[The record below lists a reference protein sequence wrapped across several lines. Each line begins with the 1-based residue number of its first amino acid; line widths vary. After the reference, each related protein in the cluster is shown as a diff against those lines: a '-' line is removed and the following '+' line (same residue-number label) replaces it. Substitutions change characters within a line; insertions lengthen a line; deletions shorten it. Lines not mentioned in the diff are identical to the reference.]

1 MMDFDVHMFTD
12 EETGEDAN
20 TGRGQLL
27 YPRYDGS
34 LGLIGPATACAAVR
48 RLTATVST
56 VVQRYPSTEVVVAYE
71 ADQLDAVDRTGVRI
85 VASTPIAG

>member
-1 MMDFDVHMFTD
+1 MASTSTSAAVREFSDVVVVSAGQVPGPQAERVADAVSRVRLTMMDFDVHMFTD

-34 LGLIGPATACAAVR
+34 LGLIGPATACAAVPR
-48 RLTATVST
+48 
-56 VVQRYPSTEVVVAYE
+56 
-71 ADQLDAVDRTGVRI
+71 VD
-85 VASTPIAG
+85 

>member
-1 MMDFDVHMFTD
+1 MASTSTPAAVHEFSDVVVISGGQVADAVSRVRLTMMDFDVHMFTD

-34 LGLIGPATACAAVR
+34 LGLIGPATACAAVPR
-48 RLTATVST
+48 
-56 VVQRYPSTEVVVAYE
+56 
-71 ADQLDAVDRTGVRI
+71 VD
-85 VASTPIAG
+85 